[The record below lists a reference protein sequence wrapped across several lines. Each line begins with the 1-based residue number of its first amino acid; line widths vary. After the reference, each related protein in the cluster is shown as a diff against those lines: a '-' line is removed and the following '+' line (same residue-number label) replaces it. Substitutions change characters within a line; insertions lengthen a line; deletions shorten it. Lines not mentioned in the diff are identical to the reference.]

1 MNLFPGIGDLA
12 SSLTFL
18 CPSITGSPDISLCQ
32 AMVGRLYP
40 TTFGGMSQ
48 GCCTGG
54 RPLILVRLPF
64 MSIFSDTLADF
75 DCPSYNV

>member
-1 MNLFPGIGDLA
+1 MNLFPRIGDLA

-18 CPSITGSPDISLCQ
+18 HSSLTRSPDISLCQ
-32 AMVGRLYP
+32 AMVGRLYL
-40 TTFGGMSQ
+40 TTFGGMPL
-48 GCCTGG
+48 GCCLGG

-64 MSIFSDTLADF
+64 MSLFSGTLADF